1 MKPKSTYL
9 NYIFLF
15 IILIVLFL
23 FYKRYEDKR
32 LSEESLDN
40 IKTIRKYLLNEDEL
54 AKSSKPILWIH
65 VPYEYNSRKWLSF
78 GSRVSFELNQPYLY
92 LTVRTIIQQCE
103 KDFTICIIDDTSFE
117 KLIPEWSIQMNKIS
131 SPVSDKIRML
141 GLVKLMYIYGGMLCP
156 ISFLCIK
163 PLMPLYERGII
174 GDKAFLCEMTNR
186 NITST
191 EYNFYPNIH
200 FSGAPKNCET
210 WKQLL
215 NFMERMISN
224 DFTAESEFLGEVN
237 RWCNARIHKGEI
249 NKIDG
254 LDIGVKT
261 IDDKQIL
268 LDDLLSQHY
277 LNIFPNTYG
286 IYIPA
291 DEVLKRNHY
300 EWFARMSGKQVLE
313 SNTIIGNYLL
323 VTLGEGGG
331 KILEPIIVR
340 PNKEDNLV
348 GFWKTPLYP
357 GLYGL
362 KPNML
367 GDNLSNMSY
376 SGR

>member
-1 MKPKSTYL
+1 
-9 NYIFLF
+9 
-15 IILIVLFL
+15 VLFL
-23 FYKRYEDKR
+23 FYRRYEDKI
-32 LSEESLDN
+32 LSEEKLDN

-54 AKSSKPILWIH
+54 AKSVKPILWIH

-78 GSRVSFELNQPYLY
+78 GSRASFELNQPYLY

-117 KLIPEWSIQMNKIS
+117 KLIPEWSIRMNKIS

-141 GLVKLMYIYGGMLCP
+141 GLIKLMYIYGGMLCP

-163 PLMPLYERGII
+163 SLMPLYERGIT
-174 GDKAFLCEMTNR
+174 GNKAFLCEMTNR
-186 NITST
+186 NITSS

-200 FSGAPKNCET
+200 FSGAPKHCET
-210 WKQLL
+210 LKQLL

-237 RWCNARIHKGEI
+237 RWCNTRIHKGEI

-277 LNIFPNTYG
+277 LNIYPNTYG

-323 VTLGEGGG
+323 VNLGEGGG

-340 PNKEDNLV
+340 PNRENMV

-367 GDNLSNMSY
+367 GDNLTTIPY
-376 SGR
+376 PGR